1 MLRDQHRRM
10 LDNPRARNI
19 HRHDDADIPA
29 DIENRFEYNIQLR
42 GYDDAK
48 RSADFD
54 NPRARYTHRYDDA
67 GIPAD
72 VENRFKYVKNRSRY
86 RKTDEICG
94 FIKWACT

>member
-10 LDNPRARNI
+10 LDNPRARNT
-19 HRHDDADIPA
+19 HRYDDADIPA